1 MRRTLPSSLQVL
13 LDDARLGDFIPCIL
27 DANGQCPLSFFFLKR
42 GLKWIHRSLAG
53 REEQTQGPSALFLLL
68 VHLRMTN
75 HTHQRHLSLVLENRF
90 DGNAAIPIC
99 VRTVYVL
106 QSSICPF
113 PENVCQAPSYLMVS
127 LFEQHFDALVVHRR
141 RSKEGRPVTEIL
153 FLHKKRLVG
162 RVVVKSCEGF
172 STTRENEAKGGIY
185 GEEEPRSLG
194 GGTFLTATLFGGSR
208 GHCFRRLFRSRSL
221 RPGSEGRWWGRF
233 QSKWRWRA
241 SSPGWTF
248 LLYKSTEDPDENR
261 LWEKRTV
268 PETHSTFPDI
278 HVHVGA
284 FCICTH

>member
-27 DANGQCPLSFFFLKR
+27 DANGQCALSFFFFKR
-42 GLKWIHRSLAG
+42 ELKWIRRSLAG
-53 REEQTQGPSALFLLL
+53 REEQPQGPRALFLLL

-75 HTHQRHLSLVLENRF
+75 HTHQHHLSLVWEIRF

-99 VRTVYVL
+99 VCTVCVL

-113 PENVCQAPSYLMVS
+113 PENVCQAPSYLMEPR
-127 LFEQHFDALVVHRR
+127 FEQNFDTLVVHRR

-221 RPGSEGRWWGRF
+221 RPKLSQALRGVGGGG
-233 QSKWRWRA
+233 
-241 SSPGWTF
+241 SSPSGDGGRHLPGGPSCFTNPPKILMKIVSGRNALF
-248 LLYKSTEDPDENR
+248 LRHTAPS
-261 LWEKRTV
+261 RT
-268 PETHSTFPDI
+268 S
-278 HVHVGA
+278 A
-284 FCICTH
+284 CT